1 MANVSCMNEEYV
13 EGTAAPAF
21 DFSKEAAR
29 RQAIAEENERRR
41 LEEEEAHRLH
51 RVHTLACQKR
61 KSRINMVAMI
71 GATALVM
78 VLCVSYINLRAEYNK
93 RLNHVTSLK
102 AQLVNLIETNN
113 VYEKRIE
120 ASVNLEEIRD
130 KAINELKMVY
140 PAEGQIQYYHIDNTD
155 YMEQYRDIPSGKDN
169 TVFGMI
175 FTGK

>member
-1 MANVSCMNEEYV
+1 MANVSWMNEEYV

-113 VYEKRIE
+113 V
-120 ASVNLEEIRD
+120 
-130 KAINELKMVY
+130 
-140 PAEGQIQYYHIDNTD
+140 
-155 YMEQYRDIPSGKDN
+155 
-169 TVFGMI
+169 
-175 FTGK
+175 

>member
-1 MANVSCMNEEYV
+1 MANYSWMNEEYV
-13 EGTAAPAF
+13 AGSAAPSL
-21 DFSKEAAR
+21 DFGKEAAR
-29 RQAIAEENERRR
+29 RQAIAEENEKRR
-41 LEEEEAHRLH
+41 LEEEEALRLH
-51 RVHTLACQKR
+51 RVHVLACQKR

-102 AQLVNLIETNN
+102 SQLVNLVETNN

-130 KAINELKMVY
+130 RAINELKMVY
-140 PAEGQIQYYHIDNTD
+140 PSEGQIQYYHIDNTD